1 MQVNGYELRE
11 AMKRWNTLR
20 NIAAAQ
26 HKDSI
31 FVFEGDENLTLD
43 KVVANFVEA
52 DNAYSKLQE
61 VQQWYNG
68 LVQVNYKGL
77 DSKPVTSTLAF
88 AVKAVGG
95 AGRIEKMWRD
105 ACSEKQ
111 DRYGGYRQERERDP
125 SKTYAKRAVPIAEA
139 MTKADA
145 ASKYAMTLRQAIAR
159 ANTTQVEVKT
169 GCPITPEELARLL
182 G

>member
-31 FVFEGDENLTLD
+31 FVFEGDEALPLD
-43 KVVANFVEA
+43 KVVSNFIQA
-52 DNAYSKLQE
+52 DDAYSKLQE
-61 VQQWYNG
+61 VQQWYNAQ
-68 LVQVNYKGL
+68 VPVNYKGL
-77 DSKPVTSTLAF
+77 EGKVVTSTLAF

-105 ACSEKQ
+105 ACAEKQ
-111 DRYGGYRQERERDP
+111 DRYGYRQERERDP
-125 SKTYAKRAVPIAEA
+125 SKTYAKRSVTIAEA
-139 MTKADA
+139 MKKADA
-145 ASKYAMTLRQAIAR
+145 ASKYAMTLRQTIAR
-159 ANTTQVEVKT
+159 ANTSMLEVGA
-169 GCPITPEELARLL
+169 GCPITPAELEKLL
-182 G
+182 S